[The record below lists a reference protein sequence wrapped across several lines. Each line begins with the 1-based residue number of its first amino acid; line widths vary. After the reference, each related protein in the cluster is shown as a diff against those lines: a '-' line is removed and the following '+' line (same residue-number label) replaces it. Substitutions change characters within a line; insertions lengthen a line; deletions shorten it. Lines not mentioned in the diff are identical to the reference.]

1 MSEES
6 PSYSRVWGPIVHA
19 MVQSG
24 ASGQEWAVLVALLRW
39 QREGSNVLSMSVPTI
54 CKYTGLDEDTVR
66 HRLSSLSKRYFV
78 SAGGNEFPILEVIKP
93 AGKGGRAGRL
103 YTPSACP
110 VWGPRTDRTC
120 SRAKSASSGKRDA
133 GVTTTYD
140 VFVIRSFQ

>member
-39 QREGSNVLSMSVPTI
+39 QRESSNVLSMSVPTI

-78 SAGGNEFPILEVIKP
+78 SAGGNV
-93 AGKGGRAGRL
+93 
-103 YTPSACP
+103 
-110 VWGPRTDRTC
+110 
-120 SRAKSASSGKRDA
+120 RDA
-133 GVTTTYD
+133 LVDSYKAANYWSDRAAYIFPLSEYD
-140 VFVIRSFQ
+140 ET

>member
-1 MSEES
+1 MQGSTSMSEES

-93 AGKGGRAGRL
+93 AGKGRTALYALCVPRL
-103 YTPSACP
+103 
-110 VWGPRTDRTC
+110 GPEDGSNMLTRKERVEWE
-120 SRAKSASSGKRDA
+120 KRRGGNDN
-133 GVTTTYD
+133 V
-140 VFVIRSFQ
+140 

>member
-1 MSEES
+1 MQGSTSMSEES

-93 AGKGGRAGRL
+93 AGKGRTALYALCVPRL
-103 YTPSACP
+103 
-110 VWGPRTDRTC
+110 GPEDGSNMLTRKERVEWE
-120 SRAKSASSGKRDA
+120 KRRKDNGNA
-133 GVTTTYD
+133 
-140 VFVIRSFQ
+140 

>member
-1 MSEES
+1 MQGSTSMSEES
-6 PSYSRVWGPIVHA
+6 PSYSRVWAPIVHA

-78 SAGGNEFPILEVIKP
+78 SAGGNEFP
-93 AGKGGRAGRL
+93 
-103 YTPSACP
+103 S
-110 VWGPRTDRTC
+110 
-120 SRAKSASSGKRDA
+120 
-133 GVTTTYD
+133 
-140 VFVIRSFQ
+140 

>member
-1 MSEES
+1 M
-6 PSYSRVWGPIVHA
+6 HA

-93 AGKGGRAGRL
+93 AGKGRTALYALCVPRLGPEDGSNMLTRKERVEWEKIRGNNGNAVFVNVVIAGI
-103 YTPSACP
+103 
-110 VWGPRTDRTC
+110 
-120 SRAKSASSGKRDA
+120 SASD
-133 GVTTTYD
+133 
-140 VFVIRSFQ
+140 FRS

>member
-1 MSEES
+1 MQGSTSMSEES

-39 QREGSNVLSMSVPTI
+39 QREGSNILSMSVPTI

-93 AGKGGRAGRL
+93 AGKGRTALYALCVPRL
-103 YTPSACP
+103 
-110 VWGPRTDRTC
+110 GPEDGSNMLTRKERVEWE
-120 SRAKSASSGKRDA
+120 KRRGGNDN
-133 GVTTTYD
+133 V
-140 VFVIRSFQ
+140 

>member
-1 MSEES
+1 MQGSTSMSEES

-93 AGKGGRAGRL
+93 AGKGRTALYALCVPRL
-103 YTPSACP
+103 
-110 VWGPRTDRTC
+110 GPEDGSNMLTRKERIEWE
-120 SRAKSASSGKRDA
+120 KRRDENST
-133 GVTTTYD
+133 V
-140 VFVIRSFQ
+140 

>member
-1 MSEES
+1 MQGSTSMSEES

-93 AGKGGRAGRL
+93 AGKGRTALYALCVPRL
-103 YTPSACP
+103 
-110 VWGPRTDRTC
+110 GPEDGSNMLTRKERVEWE
-120 SRAKSASSGKRDA
+120 KRRGDNGNA
-133 GVTTTYD
+133 
-140 VFVIRSFQ
+140 

>member
-1 MSEES
+1 MQGSTSMSEES

-93 AGKGGRAGRL
+93 AGKGRTALYALCVPRL
-103 YTPSACP
+103 
-110 VWGPRTDRTC
+110 GPEDGSNMLTRKERVEWE
-120 SRAKSASSGKRDA
+120 KRRGDN
-133 GVTTTYD
+133 GNT
-140 VFVIRSFQ
+140 

>member
-1 MSEES
+1 MQGSTSMSEES

-93 AGKGGRAGRL
+93 AGKGRTALYALCVPRL
-103 YTPSACP
+103 
-110 VWGPRTDRTC
+110 GPEDGSNMLTRKERIEWE
-120 SRAKSASSGKRDA
+120 KRRRDNGIA
-133 GVTTTYD
+133 
-140 VFVIRSFQ
+140 

>member
-1 MSEES
+1 M
-6 PSYSRVWGPIVHA
+6 HA

-93 AGKGGRAGRL
+93 AGKGRTALYALCVPRL
-103 YTPSACP
+103 
-110 VWGPRTDRTC
+110 GPEDGSNMLTRKERVEWETRRGGNDN
-120 SRAKSASSGKRDA
+120 
-133 GVTTTYD
+133 V
-140 VFVIRSFQ
+140 

>member
-1 MSEES
+1 M
-6 PSYSRVWGPIVHA
+6 HA

-93 AGKGGRAGRL
+93 AGKGRTALYALCVPRL
-103 YTPSACP
+103 
-110 VWGPRTDRTC
+110 GPEDGSNMLTRKERVEWE
-120 SRAKSASSGKRDA
+120 KRRGGNDN
-133 GVTTTYD
+133 V
-140 VFVIRSFQ
+140 

>member
-1 MSEES
+1 MQGSTSMSEES

-39 QREGSNVLSMSVPTI
+39 QREGSNILSMSVPTI

-93 AGKGGRAGRL
+93 AGKGRTALYALCVPRL
-103 YTPSACP
+103 
-110 VWGPRTDRTC
+110 GPEDGSNMLTRKERVEWE
-120 SRAKSASSGKRDA
+120 KRRGDNGNA
-133 GVTTTYD
+133 
-140 VFVIRSFQ
+140 

>member
-93 AGKGGRAGRL
+93 AGKGRTALYALCVGLYQKPLNRWPATTEPAVAAGHRL
-103 YTPSACP
+103 FTRKERGPYTASA
-110 VWGPRTDRTC
+110 
-120 SRAKSASSGKRDA
+120 
-133 GVTTTYD
+133 
-140 VFVIRSFQ
+140 

>member
-1 MSEES
+1 MRSVSTQGSTSMSEES

-93 AGKGGRAGRL
+93 AGKGRTALYALCVPRL
-103 YTPSACP
+103 
-110 VWGPRTDRTC
+110 GPEDGSNMLTRKERVEWE
-120 SRAKSASSGKRDA
+120 KRHGDNGNA
-133 GVTTTYD
+133 
-140 VFVIRSFQ
+140 

>member
-39 QREGSNVLSMSVPTI
+39 QRESSNVLSMSVPTI

-93 AGKGGRAGRL
+93 AGKGRTALYSLCVPRL
-103 YTPSACP
+103 
-110 VWGPRTDRTC
+110 GPEDGSNMLTRKERVEWE
-120 SRAKSASSGKRDA
+120 KRRGDNDN
-133 GVTTTYD
+133 V
-140 VFVIRSFQ
+140 

>member
-39 QREGSNVLSMSVPTI
+39 QREGSNILSMSVPTI

-66 HRLSSLSKRYFV
+66 HRLSSLSKRYRTALYALCV
-78 SAGGNEFPILEVIKP
+78 PRLGPEDGSNMLTRKERVEWEKRRGDNGN
-93 AGKGGRAGRL
+93 A
-103 YTPSACP
+103 
-110 VWGPRTDRTC
+110 
-120 SRAKSASSGKRDA
+120 
-133 GVTTTYD
+133 
-140 VFVIRSFQ
+140 

>member
-1 MSEES
+1 MQGSTSMSEES

-93 AGKGGRAGRL
+93 AGKGRTALYALCVPRL
-103 YTPSACP
+103 
-110 VWGPRTDRTC
+110 GPEDGSNMLTRKERVEWE
-120 SRAKSASSGKRDA
+120 K
-133 GVTTTYD
+133 
-140 VFVIRSFQ
+140 IRGNNGNA

>member
-1 MSEES
+1 MQGSTSMSEES

-93 AGKGGRAGRL
+93 AGKGRTALYALCVPRL
-103 YTPSACP
+103 
-110 VWGPRTDRTC
+110 GPEDGSNMLTRKERVEWE
-120 SRAKSASSGKRDA
+120 KRRGDN
-133 GVTTTYD
+133 GNV
-140 VFVIRSFQ
+140 